1 MKTFR
6 VINKSKPTDGTD
18 LYTTIIVTVPKPPYT
33 DENILYKTGWMKDN
47 YEIEDIT
54 PEFDEE

>member
-18 LYTTIIVTVPKPPYT
+18 LYTTIVVTVPKPPYT
-33 DENILYKTGWMKDN
+33 DENILYKTGWKEKDC
-47 YEIEDIT
+47 EIQDIT
-54 PEFDEE
+54 QKVDE